1 MMNELRIDPELQM
14 RLESLRSFPVRDS
27 EKASLGRARFLAEAD
42 SLEQPVSIGRVQR
55 LINWINNIQN
65 KILSH
70 ERYPM
75 LSKITAIFFVGIL
88 VLSGAGVTAAAA
100 QDALPGDLLYPVK
113 TMTESAQLLFAQED
127 IQDIELQ
134 LQFADMRLNEMAE
147 LITDERWEDL
157 VVAYDAFANHLAL
170 ADEILSDL
178 DRIDDSQIEHLVAL
192 MGNVLEKHDQI
203 LLIILRSAPPEI
215 LEELLS
221 TIQDAEDEI
230 LDLIEDL
237 IDDDIADE
245 DDDEDP
251 DDVDDDMEDDDD
263 VEDPDDDDDSIDDD
277 DDCED
282 PEDEDDDAD
291 DDDDCADPDDEDD
304 EVDDDD
310 DCEDP
315 EDEDDEVDDDDD
327 CEDPDDEDDDVDD
340 DDNAEEPDEDDE
352 VDDDDDDDDIDDD
365 EDDDDEDSDDEDD
378 DDD

>member
-1 MMNELRIDPELQM
+1 MMNERRIDPELQM

-157 VVAYDAFANHLAL
+157 VVAYDAFANHLAQ
-170 ADEILSDL
+170 ADEMLSDL
-178 DRIDDSQIEHLVAL
+178 DSIDDPQIEHLVAL

-263 VEDPDDDDDSIDDD
+263 VED
-277 DDCED
+277 
-282 PEDEDDDAD
+282 
-291 DDDDCADPDDEDD
+291 EDD